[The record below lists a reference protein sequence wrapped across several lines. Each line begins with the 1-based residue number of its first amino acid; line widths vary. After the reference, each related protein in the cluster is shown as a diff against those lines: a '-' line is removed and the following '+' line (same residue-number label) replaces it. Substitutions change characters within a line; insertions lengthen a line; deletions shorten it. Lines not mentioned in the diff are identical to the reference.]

1 MKKILGKV
9 LMIIGSVYL
18 CACGQTKPD
27 FCVQFDSTKEVSGQ
41 KFALKDLNSD
51 LPADWDGYNYVVV
64 EFKSS
69 TAQRFQLG
77 FTTETG
83 YNELRI
89 MSYVPNAWN
98 KLAIPL
104 KFFTD
109 LPDPRVDLAATN
121 NYARY
126 TGWINL
132 GGKRGPLHQ
141 VDSIGLRMRKS
152 IGNPTIELRS
162 ISLSVEDP
170 GDVYMDEKPAV
181 DEFGLSNLMDWPGK
195 IHSLDELQRAW
206 KEEERNMKGCLYD
219 YSKYGGYMSQ
229 RIKGTGFFRT
239 ENIDGRWWLVDPEGY
254 LFLSVGVDCVGI
266 GNGLHVRDYN
276 KRSAMYIELP
286 PEDLMRNMGN
296 VDRNGEVSYSYGLW
310 NLYRRYGDDFK
321 EKSIDMV
328 FKRMD
333 KWGINTI
340 ANWSSRDIMLKNKK
354 AFLVPLSGVGIAD
367 DLMGLCDIYDPSYTK
382 ALDEN
387 LKKFVKPFVGN
398 PWLIGYFIGNE
409 PAWLD
414 EEGRLCEIILQGK
427 DRPIKRELEVYLQKM
442 GDTMD
447 SRTAFI
453 IDTFSKFLKL
463 TDEFLKK
470 HDPQHLNLGI
480 RFGNIMK
487 LDERILRACGE
498 VFDVFSFNCYDLR
511 PNPDMLNRA
520 STLTG
525 LPLLIGE
532 YHFGTVDR
540 GMAQSLWQVDSQEQ
554 RGVAYRYYTEN
565 AYAHPALVGTGYFQ
579 WCDQDLTG
587 RRDGENYNC
596 GLIDVTDRPYEGQVQ
611 AMMETA
617 KYLYKIHKGERMPFD
632 KIPNNACGHE
642 LIPDLWNE

>member
-1 MKKILGKV
+1 
-9 LMIIGSVYL
+9 MIIGSVYL

-181 DEFGLSNLMDWPGK
+181 DEFGQSNLMDWPGK

-219 YSKYGGYMSQ
+219 YSKYGD
-229 RIKGTGFFRT
+229 ICL
-239 ENIDGRWWLVDPEGY
+239 NAL
-254 LFLSVGVDCVGI
+254 
-266 GNGLHVRDYN
+266 
-276 KRSAMYIELP
+276 
-286 PEDLMRNMGN
+286 
-296 VDRNGEVSYSYGLW
+296 
-310 NLYRRYGDDFK
+310 K
-321 EKSIDMV
+321 E
-328 FKRMD
+328 
-333 KWGINTI
+333 
-340 ANWSSRDIMLKNKK
+340 
-354 AFLVPLSGVGIAD
+354 
-367 DLMGLCDIYDPSYTK
+367 
-382 ALDEN
+382 
-387 LKKFVKPFVGN
+387 
-398 PWLIGYFIGNE
+398 
-409 PAWLD
+409 
-414 EEGRLCEIILQGK
+414 Q
-427 DRPIKRELEVYLQKM
+427 
-442 GDTMD
+442 D
-447 SRTAFI
+447 SF
-453 IDTFSKFLKL
+453 
-463 TDEFLKK
+463 
-470 HDPQHLNLGI
+470 
-480 RFGNIMK
+480 
-487 LDERILRACGE
+487 
-498 VFDVFSFNCYDLR
+498 
-511 PNPDMLNRA
+511 
-520 STLTG
+520 
-525 LPLLIGE
+525 
-532 YHFGTVDR
+532 
-540 GMAQSLWQVDSQEQ
+540 
-554 RGVAYRYYTEN
+554 
-565 AYAHPALVGTGYFQ
+565 
-579 WCDQDLTG
+579 G
-587 RRDGENYNC
+587 RR
-596 GLIDVTDRPYEGQVQ
+596 I
-611 AMMETA
+611 
-617 KYLYKIHKGERMPFD
+617 
-632 KIPNNACGHE
+632 
-642 LIPDLWNE
+642 